1 MENAAIPSGT
11 RVRFALSRVMCP
23 ELEEVCKRIDSNL
36 EVEGRIV
43 FLSDYGN
50 LRRHFAIVQVEGIH
64 VPLIVPVEDLQLE
77 MGAERE
83 PTRVSVKKDRRVG

>member
-1 MENAAIPSGT
+1 
-11 RVRFALSRVMCP
+11 MCP
-23 ELEEVCKRIDSNL
+23 EIDEVFKRIDSNL

-50 LRRHFAIVQVEGIH
+50 LRQHFAIVQVEGIH

-77 MGAERE
+77 IGAERE
-83 PTRVSVKKDRRVG
+83 LAGASVKKSKRVG